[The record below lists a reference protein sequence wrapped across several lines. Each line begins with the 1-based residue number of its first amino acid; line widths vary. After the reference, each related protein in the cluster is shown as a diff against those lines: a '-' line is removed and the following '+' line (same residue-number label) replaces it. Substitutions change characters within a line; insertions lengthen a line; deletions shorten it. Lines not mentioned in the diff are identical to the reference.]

1 MSLEVVRLT
10 TAHLSQ
16 LPFPKGI
23 DPRAYFSKG
32 SAAFCV
38 LDEGKP
44 VFAGGVVNLEW
55 NRGEAWVVPTPYLK
69 SNLRKCLFLMQ
80 QFIPY
85 IAHNFKFRRV
95 QATCVSGVSTK
106 LFKHLG
112 FDYEG
117 TMAKFGPNGET
128 CDMHCRTFEVTL

>member
-1 MSLEVVRLT
+1 MALEVVRLT

-16 LPFPKGI
+16 LPFPEGI
-23 DPRAYFSKG
+23 DSRAYFSKG
-32 SAAFCV
+32 SVAFCV
-38 LDEGKP
+38 LDEGVP

-55 NRGEAWVVPTPYLK
+55 SRGEAWVVPTPYMR
-69 SNLRKCLFLMQ
+69 SHLRKCLFLMR

-85 IAHNFKFRRV
+85 IAQNFKFRRV
-95 QATCVSGVSTK
+95 QATCVSGVSTS

-112 FDYEG
+112 FTFEG

-128 CDMHCRTFEVTL
+128 CDMHSRTFEVTP